1 MLRSCKFGN
10 EAAFL
15 PKAPADFGTF
25 GSGSGTVGG
34 NELGGS
40 AGRTTGALTYEKIF
54 SAIRADFDAKT
65 CGFVVIFMVKNFFST
80 SGGCDAAAELSSSS
94 SASCVFRGGG

>member
-54 SAIRADFDAKT
+54 SAIRANFDAKT
-65 CGFVVIFMVKNFFST
+65 FCFGVIFMAKKFF
-80 SGGCDAAAELSSSS
+80 
-94 SASCVFRGGG
+94 FNIRRM